1 MLQPSLEMGDER
13 ALATVQ
19 GMHTSASFA
28 VDWWVH
34 NWQDFFFFFNCVLL
48 KSLETKVKFSLLEVV
63 IYSLLPNGFK
73 IWTSPIIITFAI
85 LQNFFLTY
93 FCFLLPFSSFFF
105 CFFWFWL
112 ISFSL
117 KYNHWLYSSILSWII
132 SMKIPMKIPNSLKL

>member
-1 MLQPSLEMGDER
+1 MLQPSLETRDER

-19 GMHTSASFA
+19 GLHTSASVA

-85 LQNFFLTY
+85 LQNFFWLLSVFFY
-93 FCFLLPFSSFFF
+93 LFLLFL
-105 CFFWFWL
+105 L
-112 ISFSL
+112 IL
-117 KYNHWLYSSILSWII
+117 AH
-132 SMKIPMKIPNSLKL
+132 